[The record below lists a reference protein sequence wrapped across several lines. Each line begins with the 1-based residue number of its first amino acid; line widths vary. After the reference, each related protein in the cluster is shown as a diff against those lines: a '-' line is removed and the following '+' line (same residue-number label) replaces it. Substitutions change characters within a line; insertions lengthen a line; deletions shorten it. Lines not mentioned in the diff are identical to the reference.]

1 MLKPTDVPPVDRA
14 NIVQFLAEQLRSRCL
29 ADGIV
34 DGADWMLSSARGIA
48 VVDASGGQGGKDL
61 LKRGR
66 ATSLKYLCVDGQL
79 LQ

>member
-1 MLKPTDVPPVDRA
+1 MLKPTDVPPVDRS

-34 DGADWMLSSARGIA
+34 DGADWMLLSARGICG
-48 VVDASGGQGGKDL
+48 SGRKWGQGGKDL